1 VRVGGDIIVGIDD
14 KSVGGMDDL
23 ITYLETRQV
32 GQQVVLTVIREEQE
46 QKVEVILKERPD
58 G

>member
-1 VRVGGDIIVGIDD
+1 
-14 KSVGGMDDL
+14 MDDL
-23 ITYLETRQV
+23 IIYLETRQV

-46 QKVEVILKERPD
+46 QEIEVTLKERPD